1 MSATRGFAISVS
13 SLRLIFRLNRPT
25 SAKEKTLLAKVLS
38 SAVLGIDAYPVEVE
52 VDITSGLPTFTTV
65 GLPEAA
71 VKESKERVKSAVN
84 NSGYRFPA
92 DRITVNLAPADIKK
106 EGTGFDL
113 PIALGILAATGIIPQ
128 EQLSRFLILGE
139 LSLDGRIKPVKGS
152 LPMALAAKAAG
163 YSAIMVPFDNRQEA
177 AVVRDITVLPA
188 KTLSEIVG
196 FLRGFSQIAPER
208 TDIANLFENN
218 SDYAIDY
225 AEVMGQEHAKRALE
239 IAAAGGHNLL
249 MIGPPGSGK
258 TMLAKRLP
266 TILPPISFDEAL
278 ETTKIFSV
286 VGLLPRDQALVT
298 TRPFRS
304 PHHSISD
311 AGLIGGGHVPRP
323 GEVSLAHNGVL
334 FLDEMPEFKKHVL
347 EVLRQPIEDL
357 NVTISRARSS
367 LTYPAS
373 FMLVAAMNPCPCGYL
388 SDPKH
393 ECRCTHQQVHRYRS
407 KISGP
412 LLDRIDMH
420 IEVPAVPYKDLM
432 QDHATEAS
440 ETIRRRVAAA
450 RKIQAQRLS
459 RTKIFCNARMSS
471 RHIKKHCSVDDASCR
486 LLESAIDKLGLSARA
501 YNRILKIART
511 IADLEK
517 FEDISTA
524 HISEAIQYRN
534 LDRGRQFK

>member
-1 MSATRGFAISVS
+1 M
-13 SLRLIFRLNRPT
+13 
-25 SAKEKTLLAKVLS
+25 LAKVLS

-71 VKESKERVKSAVN
+71 VKESKERVKSAIN

-113 PIALGILAATGIIPQ
+113 PIALGILAATGVIPQ
-128 EQLSRFLILGE
+128 EQLSRYLILGE
-139 LSLDGRIKPVKGS
+139 LSLDGRIKRVKGS

-163 YSAIMVPFDNRQEA
+163 YSAIMVPFENRQEA
-177 AVVRDITVLPA
+177 AVVQDIAVLAA

-196 FLRGFSQIAPER
+196 FLRGFTQIAPEPS
-208 TDIANLFENN
+208 DISNLFEND
-218 SDYAIDY
+218 SHYAIDY
-225 AEVMGQEHAKRALE
+225 GEVMGQEHAKRALE

-266 TILPPISFDEAL
+266 TILPPISFEEAL

-286 VGLLPRDQALVT
+286 VGLLPKNQALVT
-298 TRPFRS
+298 RRPFRS

-311 AGLIGGGHVPRP
+311 AGLIGGGHMPRP
-323 GEVSLAHNGVL
+323 GEVSMAHNGVL

-357 NVTISRARSS
+357 KVTISRARSS

-373 FMLVAAMNPCPCGYL
+373 FMLVAAMNPCPCGTL
-388 SDPKH
+388 
-393 ECRCTHQQVHRYRS
+393 
-407 KISGP
+407 
-412 LLDRIDMH
+412 
-420 IEVPAVPYKDLM
+420 
-432 QDHATEAS
+432 
-440 ETIRRRVAAA
+440 
-450 RKIQAQRLS
+450 
-459 RTKIFCNARMSS
+459 
-471 RHIKKHCSVDDASCR
+471 
-486 LLESAIDKLGLSARA
+486 
-501 YNRILKIART
+501 
-511 IADLEK
+511 
-517 FEDISTA
+517 
-524 HISEAIQYRN
+524 
-534 LDRGRQFK
+534 